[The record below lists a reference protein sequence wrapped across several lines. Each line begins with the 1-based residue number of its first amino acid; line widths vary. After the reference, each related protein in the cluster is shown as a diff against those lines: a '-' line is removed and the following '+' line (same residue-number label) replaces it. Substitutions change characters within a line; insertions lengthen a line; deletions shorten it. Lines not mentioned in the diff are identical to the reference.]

1 VKKPL
6 LILRR
11 QLRQEAAILVDR
23 SRSAVSS
30 VRVVIGRK
38 HSNPRSELAV
48 PVPFLSSAG
57 EQTFPPC
64 AERATVRSG
73 PLPHADAD
81 LIVET
86 TKGAPPMKLVAL
98 LALAIT
104 LLAGSEN
111 TADSGYGIDPNG
123 STQSSQSSQ
132 SNDIGCGIDPNG
144 CNG

>member
-1 VKKPL
+1 
-6 LILRR
+6 
-11 QLRQEAAILVDR
+11 
-23 SRSAVSS
+23 
-30 VRVVIGRK
+30 
-38 HSNPRSELAV
+38 
-48 PVPFLSSAG
+48 
-57 EQTFPPC
+57 
-64 AERATVRSG
+64 
-73 PLPHADAD
+73 
-81 LIVET
+81 
-86 TKGAPPMKLVAL
+86 MKLVAL